1 MSAFVFIN
9 LYIKMKR
16 ILGMGNALVDILIR
30 IDNDDFLKKQN
41 LPKGSMQ
48 LVDAYSASKLAN
60 ATQNLN
66 RTFASG
72 GSAANTI
79 FALSRLGVQTA
90 FVGKVSDD
98 EYGTAF
104 SSDLVNH
111 NVHPLLIV
119 DKNDKMSGFCT
130 ALISPDGERTM
141 ATYLG
146 VASELNIHD
155 ISEDIFKGYDIFH
168 IEGYLL
174 QNHDLIHKAIIT
186 AKKHGLEVSLDLASY
201 NIVEENIDFLHTI
214 IEDHVDIVFANEEE
228 ATTFSKMSID
238 DSLSYLADKTKIAV
252 VKVGAKGSLIM
263 GDGKKENIKAFPTN
277 CIDTTG
283 AGDLYASGFLY
294 GYVNKYD
301 MQRCGEIGS
310 YLASQIVEE
319 IGPKFT
325 NKKWDKI
332 LEDIKEL

>member
-1 MSAFVFIN
+1 
-9 LYIKMKR
+9 MKR
-16 ILGMGNALVDILIR
+16 ILGMGNALVDVLIR
-30 IDNDDFLKKQN
+30 INDDEFLKAQN

-48 LVDAYSASKLAN
+48 LVDTKAASELAK
-60 ATQNLN
+60 ATHTLN
-66 RTFASG
+66 RTFVSG

-79 FALSRLGVQTA
+79 SGLACLGIETA

-104 SSDLVNH
+104 SSDLQKH
-111 NVHPLLIV
+111 NVYPLLIT
-119 DKNDKMSGFCT
+119 DKSKKMSGFCT

-146 VASELNIHD
+146 VASELDTND

-168 IEGYLL
+168 VEGYLL
-174 QNHDLIHKAIIT
+174 QSHDLIHKAIT
-186 AKKHGLEVSLDLASY
+186 MAKKQGLEVSLDLASY
-201 NIVEENIDFLHTI
+201 NIVEENIDFLHEL
-214 IEDHVDIVFANEEE
+214 IEEHVDIVFANEEE
-228 ATTFSKMSID
+228 ATTFTKMSID
-238 DSLSYLADKTKIAV
+238 DSLHYIAERTNIAV
-252 VKVGAKGSLIM
+252 VKIGSKGSLIM
-263 GDGKKENIKAFPTN
+263 KDGQKTTIKSFPAN

-294 GYVNKYD
+294 GHANKYD
-301 MQRCGEIGS
+301 LQRCGKIGS

-325 NKKWDKI
+325 NEKWNK
-332 LEDIKEL
+332 LRENIKEL